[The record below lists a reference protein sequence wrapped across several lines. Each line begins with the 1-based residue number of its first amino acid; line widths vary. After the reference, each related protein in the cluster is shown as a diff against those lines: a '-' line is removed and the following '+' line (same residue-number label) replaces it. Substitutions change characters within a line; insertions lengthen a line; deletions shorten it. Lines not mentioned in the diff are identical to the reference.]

1 MTPEQFD
8 ALTSMVSAMIEAK
21 VTAHAYQD
29 VLMGGRAV
37 PKAAEFAASAIA
49 DARKMFVLEEPK
61 ETATMALVR

>member
-8 ALTSMVSAMIEAK
+8 ALTSMVSAMIQAK

-29 VLMGGRAV
+29 VLMGGRVA
-37 PKAAEFAASAIA
+37 PKAAEIAASAIA
-49 DARKMFVLEEPK
+49 DARKMFVSEDPR